1 MAKKENK
8 EKKKNNFV
16 KELKSELKKV
26 SWPTFKKLV
35 NNTSVVIFIVLI
47 VAAIVF
53 VLDVCFENLNKF
65 GVEKLKSLVST
76 DSSNMQNLE
85 QNSEEGNDFG
95 EGIVLDANTST
106 EVQQENIDSQQVEP
120 QTEQNNTE
128 ATN

>member
-120 QTEQNNTE
+120 QTEPNNTE

>member
-65 GVEKLKSLVST
+65 GVE
-76 DSSNMQNLE
+76 
-85 QNSEEGNDFG
+85 
-95 EGIVLDANTST
+95 I
-106 EVQQENIDSQQVEP
+106 
-120 QTEQNNTE
+120 
-128 ATN
+128 